1 MRDDAEAIWTAAMRA
16 VQPES
21 LVADRL
27 SLTNAAGLL
36 YDGRP
41 LDPPLL
47 LDEVDRIVVV
57 GAGKAAAGMAAAME
71 RLLGP
76 EGLAR
81 HRVTGLVSVPAGCG
95 RRLAAIEVRETRPAK
110 ANLPTPAVVQATRE
124 IMTTVSQL
132 RSRDLAIAVI
142 TGGGSALLAAPKED
156 VSLDEKIA
164 ITRRLS
170 ESGADIATLNAARRG
185 LSVVKGGGLA
195 RACTAGH
202 LLVLVLSDVIGD
214 DLDVIASGPCMPPE
228 PSSSP
233 GTGTTPDTG
242 TTPGTWTTPG
252 GCHVRHVIV
261 GDNGTAAAAAAAA
274 ARQAGYTL
282 VQRVAGDGPRE
293 ASAETVGTRLA
304 TDAAEMLAATRR
316 DGRPRAL
323 IAGGEATVTVP
334 ADHGLGGRNQQTVLA
349 AIDAV
354 KQTGGQWPAG
364 LLIASVGTDGE
375 DGPTDAA
382 GGCANAAVVAEIER
396 LALDVPTALARCD
409 AYPLLAAAGGLI
421 CTGPTGTNV
430 ADIRIVLARP

>member
-1 MRDDAEAIWTAAMRA
+1 MRDDAKAIWTAAIQA
-16 VQPES
+16 VQPER
-21 LVADRL
+21 LAAERL
-27 SLTNAAGLL
+27 SLAGE
-36 YDGRP
+36 GRLFENRQP
-41 LDPPLL
+41 LVPPLQ

-76 EGLAR
+76 AGLAR

-132 RSRDLAIAVI
+132 GPRDLAIAVI
-142 TGGGSALLAAPKED
+142 TGGGSALLAAPREGI
-156 VSLDEKIA
+156 SLDEKIA
-164 ITRRLS
+164 VTRRLS
-170 ESGADIATLNAARRG
+170 ESGADIATLNATRRG
-185 LSVVKGGGLA
+185 LSLVKGGGLA
-195 RACTAGH
+195 KACTAAN

-228 PSSSP
+228 PS
-233 GTGTTPDTG
+233 TP
-242 TTPGTWTTPG
+242 PGTWTTPG
-252 GCHVRHVIV
+252 GCRVRHVIV
-261 GDNGTAAAAAAAA
+261 GDNGTSVAAAANA
-274 ARQAGYTL
+274 ARLAGYIV
-282 VQRVAGDGPRE
+282 VQSVAAGGQQE
-293 ASAETVGTRLA
+293 ASAEAVGARLA
-304 TDAAEMLAATRR
+304 TDAVELLAAARC

-323 IAGGEATVTVP
+323 IVGGEATVTVP

-349 AIDAV
+349 AIDAMQ
-354 KQTGGQWPAG
+354 QTGAAWPAG

-382 GGCANAAVVAEIER
+382 GGCADAAVVAEIAR
-396 LALDVPTALARCD
+396 LDLDVPRAIARCD

-421 CTGPTGTNV
+421 RTGPTGTNV